1 MRDPMRDPILS
12 RDERSFLEAAR
23 RAVLATISSDG
34 RPRLVPICFVVDP
47 AGPVLYTPLDDKP
60 KTVDDPRQLA
70 RVRDIEADPRVAVLV
85 ERWDEDWA
93 NLAWLRCEGVAS
105 IIGAEARTA
114 DRTAAIAALRQK
126 YPQYSAH
133 DLEARP
139 IIRVTIER
147 ATSWGALGLA

>member
-1 MRDPMRDPILS
+1 MRDPVLS
-12 RDERSFLEAAR
+12 RTERAFLHGARSAILVTIAA
-23 RAVLATISSDG
+23 DG
-34 RPRLVPICFVVDP
+34 RARPVPICFVLDP
-47 AGPVLYTPLDDKP
+47 DRPVLYTPLDEKP

-70 RVRDIEADPRVAVLV
+70 RARDIEADPRVAVLV

-93 NLAWLRCEGVAS
+93 NLAWLRCAGAAS
-105 IIGAEARTA
+105 MIEAETSTA
-114 DRTAAIAALRQK
+114 DRTAAIAALREK

-147 ATSWGALGLA
+147 ATSWGALELP

>member
-1 MRDPMRDPILS
+1 MRDPILS

-34 RPRLVPICFVVDP
+34 RPRLVPICFVLDP
-47 AGPVLYTPLDDKP
+47 GRSVLYTPLDEKP

-93 NLAWLRCEGVAS
+93 NLAWLRCAGVAS
-105 IIGAEARTA
+105 MIEAETHTA
-114 DRTAAIAALRQK
+114 DRTAAIAALREK
-126 YPQYSAH
+126 YPPYAAH

-139 IIRVTIER
+139 IIRVTIEQ
-147 ATSWGALGLA
+147 ATSWGALEPA